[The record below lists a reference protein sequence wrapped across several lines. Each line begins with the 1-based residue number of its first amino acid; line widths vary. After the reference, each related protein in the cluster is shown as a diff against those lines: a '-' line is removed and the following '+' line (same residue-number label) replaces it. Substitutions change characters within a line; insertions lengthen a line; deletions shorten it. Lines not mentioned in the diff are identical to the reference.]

1 MSEQTLDPSD
11 WEAFRTL
18 SHRMVDDMIA
28 HFASLRESPAWQS
41 MPPDAR
47 ASFNSGVPLEAE
59 GAEAAYEQFLRD
71 VLPYTNG
78 NHHPRFWGWVQGT
91 GTPLG
96 MMADMLASGLNAH
109 LAGFNQAPAE
119 VEHQVLRW
127 FTELMGMPPETS
139 GVLATGGTMAN
150 ILGLTVARHAKAGF
164 DVRREGLQ
172 GDRHKKLVFYGST
185 ESHSWARKAAELLGL
200 GSEALRLI
208 PTDRS
213 YGISLPEL
221 EQAIAADRQAGL
233 RPFCVIGNAGTV
245 NTGAIDD
252 LTALADLCRDE
263 QLWFHVDGAFG
274 ALARLSPRLAPLV
287 AGMERADSLAFDLHK
302 WMYLPFE
309 IACVLVRDPEMHR
322 QTFAVEAAYLSR
334 TSRGVAAGG
343 MPFADRGIELTRSFR
358 ALKVWLSLK
367 AHGLRQFVRIIEQN
381 VEHAQRLG
389 ELVARDTDLEL
400 LTPVSLNIVCFRY
413 APKGR
418 SEDELNTANEAILL
432 RIQEAG
438 IAVPSGTVLDGRYA
452 IRVAITN
459 HRSRWEDFET
469 LVSAVTKTGAAL

>member
-1 MSEQTLDPSD
+1 MNEQTLDPSD
-11 WEAFRTL
+11 WEAFRSL
-18 SHRMVDDMIA
+18 GHRMVDDMIA
-28 HFASLRESPAWQS
+28 FFASLHDAPAWRA
-41 MPPDAR
+41 MPPGAR
-47 ASFNSGVPLEAE
+47 AAFTAGVPLDPE

-71 VLPYTNG
+71 VLPYTNA

-109 LAGFNQAPAE
+109 LAIFNQAPAE
-119 VEHQVLRW
+119 VEQQVLRW
-127 FTELMGMPPETS
+127 FTELMGMPKETS

-172 GDRHKKLVFYGST
+172 GGRHQQLVFYAST
-185 ESHSWARKAAELLGL
+185 ECHSWAQKGAALLGL
-200 GSEALRLI
+200 GSESLRLI
-208 PTDRS
+208 PVDDGYR
-213 YGISLPEL
+213 ILLPKL
-221 EQAIAADRQAGL
+221 EEAIAADRRAGL
-233 RPFCVIGNAGTV
+233 RPFCVIGTAGTV
-245 NTGAIDD
+245 NTAATDD
-252 LTALADLCRDE
+252 LTALADLCRNE
-263 QLWFHVDGAFG
+263 ELWFHVDGAFG

-309 IACVLVRDPEMHR
+309 IACVLVRDPELHR
-322 QTFAVEAAYLSR
+322 QTFAVQAAYLSR
-334 TSRGVAAGG
+334 TSRGVVAGG

-367 AHGLRQFVRIIEQN
+367 AQGLRQFVSIIEQN
-381 VEHAQRLG
+381 VEQARRLG
-389 ELVARDTDLEL
+389 ELVAKHQDLEL

-418 SEDELNTANEAILL
+418 SEDQLNAANEEILL
-432 RIQEAG
+432 RIQEGG
-438 IAVPSGTVLDGRYA
+438 IAIPSGTVLNGRYA

-469 LVSAVTKTGAAL
+469 LLSAVTKTGSAL

>member
-1 MSEQTLDPSD
+1 MSNQTLDPSD
-11 WEAFRTL
+11 WAAFRTL
-18 SHRMVDDMIA
+18 GHRMVDDMIA
-28 HFASLRESPAWQS
+28 FLASLHDAPAWRA
-41 MPPDAR
+41 MPPGAR
-47 ASFNSGVPLEAE
+47 ATFTSAVPLDPE
-59 GAEAAYEQFLRD
+59 GAEAAYEEFLRD
-71 VLPYTNG
+71 VLPYSNA

-109 LAGFNQAPAE
+109 LAGFDQAPAE

-127 FTELMGMPPETS
+127 FTELMGMPKETS

-164 DVRREGLQ
+164 DIRREGLQ
-172 GDRHKKLVFYGST
+172 GDKHQKLVFYGSS
-185 ESHSWARKAAELLGL
+185 ECHSWAQKGAELLGL
-200 GSEALRLI
+200 GSESLRLI
-208 PTDRS
+208 PVDTS
-213 YGISLPEL
+213 YQISLPKL
-221 EQAIAADRQAGL
+221 RAAISADRQAGL
-233 RPFCVIGNAGTV
+233 RPFCVIGTAGTV
-245 NTGAIDD
+245 NTAATDD
-252 LTALADLCRDE
+252 LTALADLCREE

-309 IACVLVRDPEMHR
+309 IACILVRDPELHR
-322 QTFAVEAAYLSR
+322 QTFAVQAAYLSR
-334 TSRGVAAGG
+334 TSRGVVAGG

-367 AHGLRQFVRIIEQN
+367 AHGLRQFVAIIEQN
-381 VEHAQRLG
+381 VEHARRLG
-389 ELVARDTDLEL
+389 ELISRHPDLEL

-418 SEDELNTANEAILL
+418 PDDQLNAANEEILL

-438 IAVPSGTVLDGRYA
+438 IAVPSGTVLNGRYA

-469 LVSAVTKTGAAL
+469 LVNAVTKTGAAL

>member
-1 MSEQTLDPSD
+1 MSNQTLDPSD

-18 SHRMVDDMIA
+18 GHRMVDDMIA
-28 HFASLRESPAWQS
+28 HFASLHDSPAWQA
-41 MPPDAR
+41 MPSAAR
-47 ASFNSGVPLEAE
+47 AAFTSGVPLDPE
-59 GAEAAYEQFLRD
+59 GAEAAYEEFLRD
-71 VLPYTNG
+71 VLPYSNG

-127 FTELMGMPPETS
+127 FTELMGMPKETS
-139 GVLATGGTMAN
+139 GVLASGGTMAN

-172 GDRHKKLVFYGST
+172 GDKHERLVFYGST
-185 ESHSWARKAAELLGL
+185 ECHSWAQKGAELLGL
-200 GSEALRLI
+200 GSESLRLI
-208 PTDRS
+208 PVDHDYR
-213 YGISLPEL
+213 ISITRLKE
-221 EQAIAADRQAGL
+221 AITADRRAGL
-233 RPFCVIGNAGTV
+233 RPFCVIGTAGTV
-245 NTGAIDD
+245 NTAAIDD
-252 LTALADLCRDE
+252 LTVLADLCRDE

-274 ALARLSPRLAPLV
+274 ALARLSPHLAPLV
-287 AGMERADSLAFDLHK
+287 AGIERADSLAFDLHK

-322 QTFAVEAAYLSR
+322 QTFAVQAAYLSR
-334 TSRGVAAGG
+334 TSRGVVAGG
-343 MPFADRGIELTRSFR
+343 MPFADRGVELTRSFR

-367 AHGLRQFVRIIEQN
+367 AHGLRQFVGIIEQN
-381 VEHAQRLG
+381 VEHARRLG
-389 ELVARDTDLEL
+389 DLVARHPDLEL
-400 LTPVSLNIVCFRY
+400 LTPVSLNIVCFRF

-418 SEDELNTANEAILL
+418 SEDQLNRMNEEILL
-432 RIQEAG
+432 RIQEGG
-438 IAVPSGTVLDGRYA
+438 IAVPSGTVLNGRYA

-469 LVSAVTKTGAAL
+469 LLGAVTKTGSTL